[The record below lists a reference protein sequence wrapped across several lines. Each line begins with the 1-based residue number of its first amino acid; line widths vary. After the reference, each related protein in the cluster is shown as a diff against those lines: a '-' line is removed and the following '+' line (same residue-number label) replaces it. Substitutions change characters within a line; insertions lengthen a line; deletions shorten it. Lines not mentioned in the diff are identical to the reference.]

1 MHTQKRKSNEQKS
14 ICIRFQ
20 IAGAEASLK
29 MAPWPTQPWLPNRN
43 HLRPLSPVRMWTT
56 HQNHRLD
63 RSASRGAER
72 INPVER
78 RLPASIASPSPLQGP
93 AKMLD
98 ILKVV

>member
-1 MHTQKRKSNEQKS
+1 
-14 ICIRFQ
+14 
-20 IAGAEASLK
+20 
-29 MAPWPTQPWLPNRN
+29 
-43 HLRPLSPVRMWTT
+43 MWTT